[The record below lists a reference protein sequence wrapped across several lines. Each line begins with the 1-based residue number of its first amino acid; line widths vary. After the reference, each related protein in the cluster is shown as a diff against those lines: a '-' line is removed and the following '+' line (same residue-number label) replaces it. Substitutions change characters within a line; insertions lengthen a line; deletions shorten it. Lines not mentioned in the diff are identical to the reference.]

1 MFYSSLTKITMTVVI
16 YLPQEYLYLQLHVY
30 VVSELNSFIQS
41 VMESMLIST
50 CHYLHMSKFVM

>member
-50 CHYLHMSKFVM
+50 YHYLHMSKFVM

>member
-50 CHYLHMSKFVM
+50 SLLTHE